1 MRTTAVRVCDVSDSA
16 AVNLASDQA
25 KGQDAALNTTII
37 HGKSAV
43 SSAACLPAD
52 GLQEM
57 VKEYFGGLAKSRG
70 GTASRLSVYLFF
82 DNTREPLTP
91 AEYKDAYSF
100 FKSSR

>member
-1 MRTTAVRVCDVSDSA
+1 ME
-16 AVNLASDQA
+16 NLQFQA
-25 KGQDAALNTTII
+25 QRAYWLM
-37 HGKSAV
+37 
-43 SSAACLPAD
+43 

-70 GTASRLSVYLFF
+70 GTASRLGVYLFF

-91 AEYKDAYSF
+91 AEYQDAYSF